1 MDLLGYCCNTLEPTL
16 AMLVDIYK
24 EGGIRFEDAQRIGGS
39 MCEVDS
45 VFDEIYESFE
55 MSLEKVKIRK
65 G

>member
-1 MDLLGYCCNTLEPTL
+1 MDLPEYCWNILEPTL

-55 MSLEKVKIRK
+55 MSLEKVKLRK